1 MVTSLRHFEQKKY
14 GPTAS
19 CRVAIVGF
27 GTVGRAVA
35 SLLLARDEEH
45 TLELTHICNRRVAS
59 KIAEWIPTG
68 VMWTEDVEEVL
79 ASDVDVII
87 ELLGGLEPAHDW
99 VRRALHSH
107 KSVVTANKQLMAHF
121 GSELLELAWD
131 NEQYLGF
138 EACVAAGVPVASGL
152 RDGLAGDRLIRV
164 CGILNGTCN
173 YILTKI
179 EQQRTSF
186 ADALR
191 EAQQAGFAEADPT
204 DDIDGLDAAA
214 KLVILARAGLNIE
227 LRPVQVTCRSIKD
240 VAFFDF
246 EYAHELGCT
255 IRQVSIA
262 EVEQGRAYAVVEPAI
277 VRKSSSL
284 AGVSGSQNLIVS
296 TGEFGGETVFSG
308 HGAGGNPTA
317 VAVLSDL
324 LKAVRHRSTG
334 LATPHRPTADSC
346 EVTSDLETRQYVRF
360 IVRDRPGII
369 AAVAGVFSRYHIN
382 LDAVLQKPGYSK
394 SELPFVIT
402 LEPCHESRIEE
413 ALAETREFDFLVKPP
428 LRMPILQQ
436 EDSYASAL

>member
-1 MVTSLRHFEQKKY
+1 MATSLRHFEQNKY
-14 GPTAS
+14 GPAAG
-19 CRVAIVGF
+19 CKVAIVGF

-35 SLLLARDEEH
+35 NLLLARDEEH
-45 TLELTHICNRRVAS
+45 ALALTHICNRRVAS
-59 KIAEWIPTG
+59 KIADWIPAG

-99 VRRALHSH
+99 VRRALQSP

-121 GSELLELAWD
+121 GSELLDLAWE

-138 EACVAAGVPVASGL
+138 EACVAAGVPVISGL
-152 RDGLAGDRLIRV
+152 QDGLAGDRITRV

-179 EQQRTSF
+179 EQQHTSF
-186 ADALR
+186 AGALR

-227 LRPVQVTCRSIKD
+227 LKPEQVMCRSIKD
-240 VAFFDF
+240 VSFIDF
-246 EYAHELGCT
+246 EYAQELGCT
-255 IRQVSIA
+255 IRQVSTA
-262 EVEQGRAYAVVEPAI
+262 EVVQRKGYAVVEPTV

-284 AGVSGSQNLIVS
+284 AAVSGSQNLVVS
-296 TGEFGGETVFSG
+296 TGAFGGETVFSG
-308 HGAGGNPTA
+308 YGAGGNPTA

-324 LKAVRHRSTG
+324 LKAARHKSNG
-334 LATPHRPTADSC
+334 FAMPHRPAARPC
-346 EVTSDLETRQYVRF
+346 EMTSDLETRHYVRF
-360 IVRDRPGII
+360 IVRDKPGII
-369 AAVAGVFSRYHIN
+369 AAIAGVFSQQHIN
-382 LDAVLQKPGYSK
+382 VDAVLQKPGYLK

-402 LEPCHESRIEE
+402 LEPCHEGRVEE
-413 ALAETREFDFLVKPP
+413 ALAQIREFDFLVKPP
-428 LRMPILQQ
+428 LRMPIVHQ
-436 EDSYASAL
+436 EESHASAL

>member
-1 MVTSLRHFEQKKY
+1 MPGGWLAMVTSLRHFEQKKY

-99 VRRALHSH
+99 VRRALQSR

-121 GSELLELAWD
+121 GSELLKLARD

-138 EACVAAGVPVASGL
+138 EACVAGGVPVLSGL
-152 RDGLAGDRLIRV
+152 HDGLAGDRLIKV

-173 YILTKI
+173 YILTRI
-179 EQQRTSF
+179 EHTRTSF
-186 ADALR
+186 AEALR

-204 DDIDGLDAAA
+204 DDIDGQDAAA
-214 KLVILARAGLNIE
+214 KLAILALVGLNVE
-227 LRPVQVTCRSIKD
+227 LRPEQVMCRSIQN
-240 VAFFDF
+240 VTFLDF

-255 IRQVSIA
+255 ARQVSTA
-262 EVEQGRAYAVVEPAI
+262 KLNEAKVYAVVEPSVVPNI
-277 VRKSSSL
+277 SPL
-284 AGVSGSQNLIVS
+284 AGVSGNQNLVVS
-296 TGEFGGETVFSG
+296 TGEFGGDTVFSG

-324 LKAVRHRSTG
+324 LQAVRYRSNG
-334 LATPHRPTADSC
+334 LARPYRLAAGSY
-346 EVTSDLETRQYVRF
+346 EVTSDLEMPQYVRF
-360 IVRDRPGII
+360 VVRDRPGII
-369 AAVAGVFSRYHIN
+369 AAIAGVLSRYHIN
-382 LDAVLQKPGYSK
+382 MDAVLQRPGYSK
-394 SELPFVIT
+394 SELPFVVT
-402 LEPCHESRIEE
+402 LEPCEE
-413 ALAETREFDFLVKPP
+413 NRVEGALAEILKFDFLVKPP
-428 LRMPILQQ
+428 
-436 EDSYASAL
+436 